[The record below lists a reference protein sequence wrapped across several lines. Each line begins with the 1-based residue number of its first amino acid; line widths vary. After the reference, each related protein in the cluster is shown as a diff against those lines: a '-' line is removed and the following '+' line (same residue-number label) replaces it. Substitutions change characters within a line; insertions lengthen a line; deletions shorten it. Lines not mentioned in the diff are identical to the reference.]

1 MTKKIHFRGLN
12 GVRAIA
18 AIGVMIAHIIGDL
31 PNFGLSNTFIGTTS
45 SGGLKPI
52 LMASYGVTIF
62 FTLSGFLIT
71 YLILKEKEVSDT
83 INVRNFYMR
92 RVLRI
97 WPLYY
102 LYLAICLVVYY
113 LLSVEYDSSLFGF
126 YIFLAANVPLI
137 LGNTLPYA
145 GHLWSIAVEEQF
157 YLFWPWVCRVKKNL
171 LSWLIVFLVFY
182 TLAKFVFYYL
192 SVTKGISWPIITIT
206 TNRFGSMIAG
216 GIAGILF
223 FRDHR
228 IIKIITSIWV
238 QVICYI
244 ILFLSIINIFHFS
257 STLIDHEVMTLVAIG
272 IILSQITRTNY
283 IVDLDTKLPNFL
295 GKLSYGIYVYHP
307 MVILLVSYF
316 LGSHIVEN
324 TKGYILIFTLIFG
337 FTILISYLSYNY
349 FEVLFIKKKK
359 SFSTIHSKA

>member
-1 MTKKIHFRGLN
+1 MTKSIHFRGLN
-12 GVRAIA
+12 GIRALA
-18 AIGVMIAHIIGDL
+18 AIGVMLAHIIGDL
-31 PNFGLSNTFIGTTS
+31 PLFGLSNTFIGTTS
-45 SGGLKPI
+45 SGGPKPI

-71 YLILKEKEVSDT
+71 YLILKEKQVSNT
-83 INVRNFYMR
+83 INVKNFYMR

-113 LLSVEYDSSLFGF
+113 LLNIEYDSSLIGF
-126 YIFLAANVPLI
+126 YIFLAANIPLI
-137 LGNTLPYA
+137 LGGTLPYA

-157 YLFWPWVCRVKKNL
+157 YLFWPWVCKVKKNL
-171 LSWLIVFLVFY
+171 LAWLIVLLVFY
-182 TLAKFVFYYL
+182 TVLKFVFYYL
-192 SVTKGISWPIITIT
+192 SVSQGISWPIIAIT

-216 GIAGILF
+216 GIAGVLF
-223 FRDHR
+223 FRDHS

-238 QVICYI
+238 QLLCYLILILSVI
-244 ILFLSIINIFHFS
+244 NVFHIS
-257 STLIDHEVMTLVAIG
+257 SALIDHEIMTVVAIG

-283 IVDLDTKLPNFL
+283 IVNLDAKLPNFL

-307 MVILLVSYF
+307 MVILLSSYVLSSITFENTLGYVSVFAFIFGITILVSY
-316 LGSHIVEN
+316 
-324 TKGYILIFTLIFG
+324 
-337 FTILISYLSYNY
+337 ISYRY

-359 SFSTIHSKA
+359 SFSTVHSKA